1 MMMHCSRKYD
11 CSGNGEKTER
21 EEKRASS
28 STAAAAAAADAMR
41 IKMKGDGKMLAPAP

>member
-28 STAAAAAAADAMR
+28 STAAAAADAMR